1 MRHFIL
7 GAIAP
12 VALIATAP
20 ADARAT
26 RVDIPVQIDPN
37 NSVYILWVKVQ
48 ADDGRTVVSG
58 YVRHKQWFARKKGDL
73 HIEFLRHG
81 QSVACQETD
90 WKKYRHHSRGQWRFS
105 TLAEVSATTIDTVRI
120 SHVIHDRDRDRAP
133 GLVNACSGLAEPSA
147 LNSGGA

>member
-1 MRHFIL
+1 MRHFFL

-12 VALIATAP
+12 VALIAAAP

-37 NSVYILWVKVQ
+37 SSVYILWVKVK
-48 ADDGRTVVSG
+48 ADEGRTVVSG

-81 QSVACQETD
+81 QVVACQETD
-90 WKKYRHHSRGQWRFS
+90 WKKYRYRSRGQWRFS
-105 TLAEVSATTIDTVRI
+105 ASADASATTIDSVRI
-120 SHVIHDRDRDRAP
+120 AHVVHDLDRDRAP
-133 GLVNACSGLAEPSA
+133 DPVNSCSGLTEPSA

>member
-58 YVRHKQWFARKKGDL
+58 YVRHK
-73 HIEFLRHG
+73 HG
-81 QSVACQETD
+81 SPAKRVTCT
-90 WKKYRHHSRGQWRFS
+90 
-105 TLAEVSATTIDTVRI
+105 
-120 SHVIHDRDRDRAP
+120 
-133 GLVNACSGLAEPSA
+133 
-147 LNSGGA
+147 LNS